1 MGGKAL
7 PLAAVMNESPV
18 LIQWEPSSD
27 LPTVTGASVDPL
39 NGFAPRTRR
48 SSSSNAA
55 TRSVTESRLK
65 PEEKPSVDFMGRS
78 FVGGAKPHAP
88 AVPAPDRRGASAG
101 QYTNGGKDPRYAA
114 ESAPAVPA
122 LVWHGASAGRGGG
135 GGGDQVQ
142 QAQDEDDLLTQR
154 HGQDME
160 GQYVS
165 RWADERPTV
174 HHANPRNKVADLMKE
189 LDVSGVNAETSFTK
203 DPYDPWQPKKARG
216 SPPTNRASLHASSRA
231 GADAE
236 SGAGADP
243 SSYKTATSVFKAASA
258 AYEAASA
265 TWKDLEAK
273 EAQAAQGMQKQQPAN
288 SATNSATNV
297 ARAAQH
303 LSSAAAPAQS
313 VATVGANSGA
323 THSAAVAA
331 AGAAET
337 DAGASG
343 VVAAAHG
350 ADDESNQR
358 KSMASEQAKAPQE
371 PSKAS
376 KEAHP
381 PRHTLIHLN

>member
-1 MGGKAL
+1 
-7 PLAAVMNESPV
+7 
-18 LIQWEPSSD
+18 
-27 LPTVTGASVDPL
+27 
-39 NGFAPRTRR
+39 
-48 SSSSNAA
+48 
-55 TRSVTESRLK
+55 
-65 PEEKPSVDFMGRS
+65 VDFMGRS

-88 AVPAPDRRGASAG
+88 AVPAPDRHGASAG

-114 ESAPAVPA
+114 EPAPAVPA
-122 LVWHGASAGRGGG
+122 PAWHGASAGRGGG
-135 GGGDQVQ
+135 GGGDDEVQ
-142 QAQDEDDLLTQR
+142 QAQDEALLTQR
-154 HGQDME
+154 HGRDME

-236 SGAGADP
+236 SRAGADP

-273 EAQAAQGMQKQQPAN
+273 EAQAGQGMQEQQGMQKQLPAN
-288 SATNSATNV
+288 LATNSATNV

-303 LSSAAAPAQS
+303 SSSAAAPAQS
-313 VATVGANSGA
+313 VAAVGANSGA
-323 THSAAVAA
+323 TNSAAAAA
-331 AGAAET
+331 AGAAKT

-343 VVAAAHG
+343 VVAAARG
-350 ADDESNQR
+350 ADDESNQH

-371 PSKAS
+371 PSKA
-376 KEAHP
+376 AHP